1 MADRVGPMTE
11 KDAMT
16 LILYYGREGF
26 VRHMGKM
33 CQSMLAR
40 RGEEPVFRFWYAFSV
55 ASEGN
60 VGEALREYTKALS
73 HGPAKNI
80 QVAVNAAKIH
90 AHKSM
95 PRIDQAAVD
104 SLKNDM
110 MMVENDASDG
120 AKLQLAAFYWLI
132 GEHESARE
140 WCQKAVEYS
149 DEFLNGHGLMGWI
162 HLSSGRPAHIEKSAA
177 DFAKALDPAFGGQKD
192 DVDAGLGRVAYLRHK
207 QQHAEAVEILNQ
219 LIASCKCD
227 EVFKPVTVEKAKV
240 LVETGDWEQAADV
253 TQRLI
258 HRDKENVQAL
268 MLVVLYLLVVECR
281 FTVASHNLQELVRAL
296 EVHEP
301 KTHRLYYYITK
312 TVSRL
317 SGGNSQ
323 IMQATLALI
332 TRACDL
338 LPTSSDYHTERG
350 YQLSIVGEWQRALEA
365 FRQASQLDEGNIQA
379 LNGNIRCDLMLGKL
393 DDAEQQLNF
402 LNEIQVSTGRT
413 ADLCYLFALLQW
425 RKHRDQEG
433 SIRSLKEAVE
443 IHSRDCQGRLPSYE
457 FFEKFNPHFLL
468 QIIREY
474 LQHCP
479 TEPVSPTDPPS
490 QVTQLA
496 RKPLELLREHV
507 PGNLEGMLLLARID
521 FIQNDLERAQA
532 SINHAIRTEPTFAEA
547 HLLAAQIAFHQECY
561 PQAQQA
567 LEQAM
572 AEFEVR
578 ELPQYSL
585 LKARLGAEQGHY
597 DEALRD
603 LTAALSHAK
612 QITQGK
618 RYRPLNVQD
627 HVAIYLELAQVH
639 LKQRNLTEAEAVI
652 NEAMHQFRTTKEEG
666 RVVIAQAMIVAKKDV
681 DNALGK
687 LRSIAKDSPYFL
699 KAKAQMA
706 HIHLN
711 LRNNKRAFAKC
722 YEELVDACPTTGSY
736 LFLGEAYMSI
746 QEPEKAI
753 AAFKKA
759 RQLDP
764 GDAEMAVKI
773 GRAHVTTHDY
783 AEAVNYYK
791 GAVQAE
797 PNRLSLRHDLANLHW
812 RLGNFQE
819 AELELQESLH
829 VRGESRTCE
838 DLQTVQD
845 NVKTM
850 LLLAKVHKSAEEYKK
865 ASEALIKA
873 RVFQNTVLS
882 KIRSEQP
889 ETMYQ
894 QRTIAANICYEL
906 GEYYREQ
913 KQLDKAVM
921 FHNDALKQDET
932 HDRAMLALAKL
943 YRDKGELEGCELQA
957 NALLRVDPTNE
968 EASMMLADLMFRK
981 NKFEDATYHFQQL
994 LEKKPGNYEAL
1005 VLFIQLLRR
1014 SGRLFEAPRFL
1025 KAAEK
1030 AQRSRIDPGLHYA
1043 KGLYHR
1049 YTNNPRESLREFNQG
1064 RHPRDT
1070 HWSEKCTVNMI
1081 EIYLNPDQENFWNEP
1096 QEGEERKELSE
1107 NTMWASKLLRDL
1119 DQSGGGDKQRRRIL
1133 HAYVMIREGAIG
1145 KKRDELEK
1153 ALATFY
1159 DIMTGEMGGVAANP
1173 DAATEKVNV
1182 PCLVGMATALQI
1194 MKQTPKARNHL
1205 KRVAKAPFTQE
1216 EAEDY
1221 ERGWLLL
1228 SDIYIQGGK
1237 YDLAQEL
1244 LKKCLQANKSC
1255 CRAWELMGL
1264 IYEKEQSYR
1273 DAADCYENAWRL
1285 VNESAPDIGY
1295 KLAFNYLK
1303 AKRFVNAIDV
1313 TQKVL
1318 QTHPQYPR
1326 IRKDI
1331 LEKARSSLRP

>member
-1 MADRVGPMTE
+1 MSE

-26 VRHMGKM
+26 VRHVGKM

-40 RGEEPVFRFWYAFSV
+40 RGEEPVFRFWYAYSV
-55 ASEGN
+55 AREGN
-60 VGEALREYTKALS
+60 VSEALREYNKALS
-73 HGPAKNI
+73 HGPVKNI
-80 QVAVNAAKIH
+80 QIAVIAAKIH
-90 AHKSM
+90 AHNSM
-95 PRIDQAAVD
+95 PRIDSSAVEG
-104 SLKNDM
+104 LKN
-110 MMVENDASDG
+110 ELFIASSDASDG
-120 AKLQLAAFYWLI
+120 AKLQLAAFYWLT
-132 GEHESARE
+132 EQHEIARE
-140 WCQKAVEYS
+140 TCAKAVEYS
-149 DEFLNGHGLMGWI
+149 DEFLSGHGLMGWI
-162 HLSSGRPAHIEKSAA
+162 QFTSGRQAYIEKSTAN
-177 DFAKALDPAFGGQKD
+177 FSKALDPAFGGSRED
-192 DVDAGLGRVAYLRHK
+192 MDAGLGRVAYLRHK
-207 QQHAEAVEILNQ
+207 MRHSEAVEVLNQ
-219 LIASCKCD
+219 MIAACKSD
-227 EVFKPVTVEKAKV
+227 EVFKPITIEKAKV
-240 LVETGDWEQAADV
+240 LIESGDWEQAADV

-258 HRDKENVQAL
+258 NKDKDNVQAL

-281 FTVASHNLQELVRAL
+281 FTSAAHNLKELVDAV
-296 EVHEP
+296 EIHEP
-301 KTHRLYYYITK
+301 KTHRLCYYITK
-312 TVSRL
+312 TVARL
-317 SGGNSQ
+317 SGGNQQ
-323 IMQATLALI
+323 IMQMTLSLI
-332 TRACDL
+332 KRACDL
-338 LPTSSDYHTERG
+338 SPNCSEYHTEKG
-350 YQLSIVGEWQRALEA
+350 YQLSIMGQWQHALEA
-365 FRQASQLDEGNIQA
+365 FRQASRLDEGNIPA

-433 SIRSLKEAVE
+433 SIKRLKEAVD
-443 IHSRDCQGRLPSYE
+443 IHSRDCEGRVPSYE
-457 FFEKFNPHFLL
+457 FFDRFNPHFLL

-479 TEPVSPTDPPS
+479 TEPVSATDPPS
-490 QVTQLA
+490 QVTQMA

-507 PGNLEGMLLLARID
+507 PGNLEGMLLLARVD
-521 FIQNDLERAQA
+521 FIQNDLERAQS
-532 SINHAIRTEPTFAEA
+532 SINHAIRTEPMFAEA
-547 HLLAAQIAFHQECY
+547 HLLAAQIAYHQECF

-567 LEQAM
+567 LEQAQ

-585 LKARLGAEQGHY
+585 LKARLAAGQGQAHY
-597 DEALRD
+597 EEALRD
-603 LTAALSHAK
+603 LQAALARAK
-612 QITQGK
+612 QIEEGK

-639 LKQRNLTEAEAVI
+639 LKQRNLAEAEAVI
-652 NEAMHQFRTTKEEG
+652 NEAKHQFRTTKEEG
-666 RVVIAQAMIVAKKDV
+666 RVIIAQAMIVAKKDV

-687 LRSIAKDSPYFL
+687 LRSIPKDSPYFL

-759 RQLDP
+759 RQMDP

-783 AEAVNYYK
+783 GEAITYYK
-791 GAVQAE
+791 GAVQAD
-797 PNRLSLRHDLANLHW
+797 PNRLSLRHDLANLHF
-812 RLGNFQE
+812 RLGNYQE
-819 AELELQESLH
+819 AENELVESLQT
-829 VRGESRTCE
+829 RGGEQRACE
-838 DLQTVQD
+838 DLQAVQD
-845 NVKTM
+845 SVKTM
-850 LLLAKVHKSAEEYKK
+850 LLLAKVHRCAEEYKK

-873 RVFQNTVLS
+873 RVYQNTVLS

-913 KQLDKAVM
+913 KILDKAIT

-932 HDRAMLALAKL
+932 HERAMLALAKL
-943 YRDKGELEGCELQA
+943 YRDKGELEGCEQQA
-957 NALLRVDPTNE
+957 NGLLRVDPTNE

-1030 AQRSRIDPGLHYA
+1030 AQRGRTDQGLHYA
-1043 KGLYHR
+1043 KGLYSR
-1049 YTNNPRESLREFNQG
+1049 YTNSTREALREFSNG

-1070 HWSEKCTVNMI
+1070 RWSEKCTINMI
-1081 EIYLNPDQENFWNEP
+1081 EIYLNPDQDNFWNESLE
-1096 QEGEERKELSE
+1096 QEESKHTEKQPE
-1107 NTMWASKLLRDL
+1107 NTAWAKKLLREL
-1119 DQSGGGDKQRRRIL
+1119 DQSGGGDKQKRRIL
-1133 HAYVMIREGAIG
+1133 EAYVMIREGALG
-1145 KKRDELEK
+1145 RKREVLDQ
-1153 ALATFY
+1153 ALTTFY
-1159 DIMTGEMGGVAANP
+1159 GIMAGDQPDGGASPETAI
-1173 DAATEKVNV
+1173 EKVNV

-1216 EAEDY
+1216 EAEEF

-1228 SDIYIQGGK
+1228 ADIHIQGGK
-1237 YDLAQEL
+1237 YDLAQDL
-1244 LKKCLQANKSC
+1244 LKKCLTANKSC

-1318 QTHPQYPR
+1318 ASTPQYPR

-1331 LEKARSSLRP
+1331 LEKARSALRP

>member
-1 MADRVGPMTE
+1 MADRMGPMTE
-11 KDAMT
+11 KEAMT

-26 VRHMGKM
+26 VRHVGKV
-33 CQSMLAR
+33 CQAMLAR

-55 ASEGN
+55 ANEGN
-60 VGEALREYTKALS
+60 VGEALREYNKALG
-73 HGPAKNI
+73 HGPVRRI
-80 QVAVNAAKIH
+80 QIAVCAAKIY
-90 AHKSM
+90 AHRSM

-104 SLKNDM
+104 SLRNDM
-110 MMVENDASDG
+110 MMVEADASDG
-120 AKLQLAAFYWLI
+120 AKLQLAAFYWLV
-132 GEHESARE
+132 GDHEQARE
-140 WCQKAVEYS
+140 WASKAVEHS
-149 DEFLNGHGLMGWI
+149 DEFLSGHGLMGWI
-162 HLSSGRPAHIEKSAA
+162 HLTSGRSAHIEKSSA
-177 DFAKALDPAFGGQKD
+177 DFQKALDPAHGGSKHD
-192 DVDAGLGRVAYLRHK
+192 IDAALGRAAYLQRK
-207 QQHAEAVEILNQ
+207 QMHPEAIEQLNQ
-219 LIASCKCD
+219 LIAACKSD
-227 EVFKPVTVEKAKV
+227 EVFKPITIEKAKV
-240 LVETGDWEQAADV
+240 LIEHNDWDQAADCV
-253 TQRLI
+253 QRLL
-258 HRDKENVQAL
+258 HKDKDNVQAL
-268 MLVVLYLLVVECR
+268 MLIVLYLLVIECR
-281 FTVASHNLQELVRAL
+281 FTVAAHNLQELSRAL
-296 EVHEP
+296 DIHEP
-301 KTHRLYYYITK
+301 KTHRLYYFVTK
-312 TVSRL
+312 TLARL
-317 SGGNSQ
+317 SGSNQ
-323 IMQATLALI
+323 QVLQATNALI

-338 LPTSSDYHTERG
+338 MPSSSEYQTERG
-350 YQLSIVGEWQRALEA
+350 YQLSLVGEWQKSLDAY
-365 FRQASQLDEGNIQA
+365 RQASQLDEGNIQA
-379 LNGNIRCDLMLGKL
+379 LNGIIRADLMLGKL

-402 LNEIQVSTGRT
+402 LNEIQVSMGRT
-413 ADLCYLFALLQW
+413 AELCYLFALLKW
-425 RKHRDQEG
+425 RKHKDQEA
-433 SIRSLKEAVE
+433 SIKFLKEAVD
-443 IHSRDCQGRLPSYE
+443 IHQKDCQGRLPSYD

-490 QVTQLA
+490 TVTQLT

-507 PGNLEGMLLLARID
+507 PGSLEGMLLLARID

-532 SINHAIRTEPTFAEA
+532 SINHAIRTDTTFAEA
-547 HLLAAQIAFHQECY
+547 HLLAAQIAYHQECF

-578 ELPQYSL
+578 ELPQFSL
-585 LKARLGAEQGHY
+585 LKARLAAEQGHY
-597 DEALRD
+597 EEAQKD
-603 LTAALSHAK
+603 LTSALGLTK
-612 QITQGK
+612 QIAQGK

-639 LKQRNLTEAEAVI
+639 LKQRQVQEAEAVI

-681 DNALGK
+681 DSALGK
-687 LRSIAKDSPYFL
+687 LRSIPRDSPYFL

-722 YEELVDACPTTGSY
+722 YEELVDAYPTTGSY

-759 RQLDP
+759 RQMDQS
-764 GDAEMAVKI
+764 DAEMAVKI

-783 AEAVNYYK
+783 KEAISYYK

-797 PNRLSLRHDLANLHW
+797 PGKLSLRHDLANLYW
-812 RLGNFQE
+812 RLGNHQDAE
-819 AELELQESLH
+819 AELQASLQ
-829 VRGESRTCE
+829 VRGDSRSNE

-873 RVFQNTVLS
+873 RVYQNTVLS
-882 KIRSEQP
+882 KIRTEQP
-889 ETMYQ
+889 ETVYH
-894 QRTIAANICYEL
+894 QRTVAANICYEL

-913 KQLDKAVM
+913 KQLDRAVM

-932 HDRAMLALAKL
+932 HQAAMLALAKL

-957 NALLRVDPTNE
+957 NSLLRVDPANE

-981 NKFEDATYHFQQL
+981 NKYEDATYHFQQL
-994 LEKKPGNYEAL
+994 LEKKPGNYDAL

-1030 AQRSRIDPGLHYA
+1030 AQRSRIDPGLHHA

-1049 YTNNPRESLREFNQG
+1049 YTNNPRDALREFNQG
-1064 RHPRDT
+1064 KHPRDT
-1070 HWSEKCTVNMI
+1070 AWSEKCTINMI
-1081 EIYLNPDQENFWNEP
+1081 EIYLNPDQENPWSEP
-1096 QEGEERKELSE
+1096 ADGEERRENSE
-1107 NTMWASKLLRDL
+1107 NTQWANKLLQELRD
-1119 DQSGGGDKQRRRIL
+1119 QNSSDKQRRRIL
-1133 HAYVMIREGAIG
+1133 EAYVMIREGATMR
-1145 KKRDELEK
+1145 KKDELEK

-1159 DIMTGEMGGVAANP
+1159 DIMMGDQSGGAPAG
-1173 DAATEKVNV
+1173 DAAAEKVNV

-1205 KRVAKAPFTQE
+1205 RRVAKAPFTQE
-1216 EAEDY
+1216 EAEDF

-1255 CRAWELMGL
+1255 CRAWEFMGL

-1303 AKRFVNAIDV
+1303 AKRYVNAIDV

-1318 QTHPQYPR
+1318 SSHPQYPK

-1331 LEKARSSLRP
+1331 LDKARSSLRP